1 VGCQRDVIPITPL
14 FDLYS
19 RGKNVPSL
27 EITVNGL
34 KFPNP
39 FVIGSGPPSTNATII
54 GKAFAAGW
62 GGVVAKTTAL
72 SDTTVINVQPRYGK
86 LRSASRDNVGFQN
99 IELISDRPF
108 EDWEEDF
115 RRVKREWPEQILIGS
130 VMESFVKSRW
140 QEVATRSVEAG
151 CDALELNFSCPHGH
165 PESGMGAAM
174 GQDPSQVEEVTG
186 WVREAVGDTP
196 IWAKMTP
203 NITDITQPSAAAMR
217 GGASGV
223 SAINTILACIGVN
236 LKTLRPQPTVQG
248 HSTFGGYSYLAVKPI
263 ALRMVAEIAQSHPGI
278 TISGI
283 GGVTNSTDA
292 LEHMLLGART
302 VQSCTGP
309 MLQGFGMVT
318 ELIEGTLAFMEQHG
332 FETLDEIIGK
342 SLPHLTTHHHLV
354 ELQTAK
360 KAERAARRASRDNT
374 WGKGDV
380 KDETAALV
388 SNE

>member
-1 VGCQRDVIPITPL
+1 M
-14 FDLYS
+14 
-19 RGKNVPSL
+19 PSL

-34 KFPNP
+34 TFPNP
-39 FVIGSGPPSTNATII
+39 FVIGSGPPSTNATIMN
-54 GKAFAAGW
+54 KAFAAGW

-72 SDTTVINVQPRYGK
+72 SDTTVVNVQPRYGK
-86 LRSASRDNVGFQN
+86 LRSKSKDNVGFQN
-99 IELISDRPF
+99 IELISDRTF
-108 EDWEEDF
+108 EDWEDDF
-115 RRVKREWPEQILIGS
+115 RKVKKAWPDRVLIGS
-130 VMESFVKSRW
+130 IMESYKKERW
-140 QEVATRSVEAG
+140 QEVAARSVAAG

-174 GQDPSQVEEVTG
+174 GQDPAQVEEVTG

-203 NITDITQPSAAAMR
+203 NITDITVPVGAAMA

-248 HSTFGGYSYLAVKPI
+248 YSTFGGYSYLAVKPI
-263 ALRMVAEIAQSHPGI
+263 ALRMVAEIAQSQPGI

-283 GGVTNSTDA
+283 GGVTTANDA
-292 LEHMLLGART
+292 IEHMLLGART

-332 FETLDEIIGK
+332 FETLDEMIGI
-342 SLPHLTTHHHLV
+342 SLPYLTTHHHLV
-354 ELQTAK
+354 ELQRAK
-360 KAERAARRASRDNT
+360 KAEREARRAARDND

-380 KDETAALV
+380 KDETDALV